1 MEEESSVGGVRKS
14 MHPVLGDVIIG
25 SRDLERSIVWI
36 GSAFIRA
43 FTYDVSLS
51 VPHKDID

>member
-14 MHPVLGDVIIG
+14 MHPVLGNVIIG
-25 SRDLERSIVWI
+25 SRDIERLIVLI
-36 GSAFIRA
+36 GSAFLRA

-51 VPHKDID
+51 VLHQDID